1 MKTYGDNTYWNDFF
15 LAVSNVFAFAEESS
29 TLSDY
34 SELGLLGAISRI
46 HEFQN
51 KYNILKSLEAM
62 AFTDI
67 VSRDNRFKEA
77 YYILMDLDF
86 SKKECS
92 VFCVKEED
100 FESAMA
106 EYIKYESDKTRKHSA
121 VFVAVSDFN
130 KLKDAYPNY
139 FVDLN
144 KFSSMIKFML
154 ENSKNEVKI

>member
-1 MKTYGDNTYWNDFF
+1 MPVIINEPLD
-15 LAVSNVFAFAEESS
+15 LAFSATFMVAVA
-29 TLSDY
+29 LSY
-34 SELGLLGAISRI
+34 K
-46 HEFQN
+46 
-51 KYNILKSLEAM
+51 KY
-62 AFTDI
+62 
-67 VSRDNRFKEA
+67 
-77 YYILMDLDF
+77 
-86 SKKECS
+86 
-92 VFCVKEED
+92 